1 MEADTSFLTIYDGGS
16 EQAEMIANLSTT
28 INGTK
33 ISTPRNQMFAILYTN
48 GQNATIKLNAA
59 VIKCK

>member
-1 MEADTSFLTIYDGGS
+1 MIYDGGS

-28 INGTK
+28 MNGTK

-59 VIKCK
+59 VNKCK

>member
-16 EQAEMIANLSTT
+16 EQAEMIANLSKTM
-28 INGTK
+28 NGTK
-33 ISTPRNQMFAILYTN
+33 IPIPRNQMFAMLYTN

-59 VIKCK
+59 VNKCK